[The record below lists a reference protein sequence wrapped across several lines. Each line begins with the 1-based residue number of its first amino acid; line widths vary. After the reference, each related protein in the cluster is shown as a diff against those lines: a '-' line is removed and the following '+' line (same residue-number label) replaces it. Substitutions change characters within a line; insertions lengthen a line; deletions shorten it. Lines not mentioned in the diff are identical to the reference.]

1 MESGKRATFRC
12 NICGSPCPTPV
23 HRCER
28 DLASCPV
35 CGSNARWRAVVHVLS
50 TELFGESLPLA
61 AFPMRPD
68 IVGIGMSDWPGYA
81 VPLAQKMRYTNTFL
95 HTEPLLD
102 VTQPGDEW
110 MGTLDFVI
118 SSDCFEHIVPPVSSA
133 FKGLFDL
140 LKPNGFVVFTT
151 PHATDGPTREHFPDL
166 HDYTITDGPEG
177 MTLTNRTR
185 RGEIQ
190 TFRDLRFH
198 GGPGTV
204 LEMRL
209 FTRSSL
215 IDEFARAGF
224 ARTTIYGPEPGYGI
238 VWEPWVSVPWS
249 ARRGTEAARTKA
261 ERGSTSE

>member
-102 VTQPGDEW
+102 VTQPGDEAKD
-110 MGTLDFVI
+110 MDFAAFRAMQDAVTPA
-118 SSDCFEHIVPPVSSA
+118 EEPPDPDRA
-133 FKGLFDL
+133 AA
-140 LKPNGFVVFTT
+140 TT
-151 PHATDGPTREHFPDL
+151 AAIDA
-166 HDYTITDGPEG
+166 
-177 MTLTNRTR
+177 MV
-185 RGEIQ
+185 
-190 TFRDLRFH
+190 RF
-198 GGPGTV
+198 G
-204 LEMRL
+204 
-209 FTRSSL
+209 
-215 IDEFARAGF
+215 
-224 ARTTIYGPEPGYGI
+224 
-238 VWEPWVSVPWS
+238 
-249 ARRGTEAARTKA
+249 
-261 ERGSTSE
+261 